1 MDKFEK
7 ISLDIRRSIFKTV
20 CCNQAGHLASSL
32 SSVEI
37 LVALYFGDIL
47 QYDPKNPEWD
57 ERDRFILS
65 KGHAA
70 LALYYI
76 LTKAGY
82 FDKEKVDSFCMEG
95 TIFGGLATYGK
106 IPGVEMTSGSL
117 GHGLSFAAGVAMVS
131 KIKCNIRSTKV
142 YVMLGDGELQEGEVW
157 EAALFISHNKL
168 TNLTIIIDNN
178 KIQATGYSAN
188 IVNLDDLGE
197 KWRSF
202 GFHVVEVDGHNVDQ
216 LISSLKLKADK
227 PKVIIANTIKGK
239 GLSFA
244 ENKGDWHYKMPSET
258 EVELG
263 LCELGMT
270 REDLVTYEKSV

>member
-1 MDKFEK
+1 MKNYEA
-7 ISLDIRRSIFKTV
+7 ISLDIRRDIFKTV
-20 CCNQAGHLASSL
+20 CCNHAGHLASSL

-47 QYDPKNPEWD
+47 QYDPKRPEWD

-65 KGHAA
+65 KGHSA

-76 LTKAGY
+76 LARVGY
-82 FDKEKVDSFCMEG
+82 YDKTEVKSFCMEG

-117 GHGLSFAAGVAMVS
+117 GHGLSFAAGIAMAS
-131 KIKCNIRSTKV
+131 KIKYDACSARV
-142 YVMLGDGELQEGEVW
+142 YAMLGDGELQEGEVW

-188 IVNLDDLGE
+188 IVNLEDLGE
-197 KWRSF
+197 KWRAF
-202 GFHVVEVDGHNVDQ
+202 GFHVVEVDGHNVEQ
-216 LISSLKLKADK
+216 LISSLKMKADK

-244 ENKGDWHYKMPSET
+244 ENKGDWHYKMPSEK
-258 EVELG
+258 EVEIG
-263 LCELGMT
+263 LRELGMS